1 MSTYVKQITNSS
13 EGRNR
18 QQYNNLGDFKIP
30 LQQWVI
36 QTEQKEILDLNDTL
50 DQIDLIGTTEHFI
63 SSRMHI
69 LLRHTWNILQDRSIF
84 KPKNK
89 S

>member
-50 DQIDLIGTTEHFI
+50 D
-63 SSRMHI
+63 
-69 LLRHTWNILQDRSIF
+69 
-84 KPKNK
+84 
-89 S
+89 